1 MHDKGPSRG
10 LYFVPLSFYMR
21 IMTQAL
27 TPSSISGALAVAR
40 GVSRLFLRNHIVVQP
55 EVSLRNNR
63 RADLMGLSNKGEI
76 IIVEIKTSRADL
88 LGDQKWP
95 EYLDYCDRFFW
106 AVPAGFDIS
115 PLQNFAFMPERA
127 GLIIADAYDA
137 EIGRPAALVPLAPA
151 RRKTETQ
158 RLARL
163 AMRRLMGISDPDSA
177 LSGFVYE

>member
-1 MHDKGPSRG
+1 MDQ
-10 LYFVPLSFYMR
+10 V
-21 IMTQAL
+21 INTA
-27 TPSSISGALAVAR
+27 SISGALAVAR
-40 GVSRLFLRNHIVVQP
+40 GVSRLFLRNQIVVQP

-76 IIVEIKTSRADL
+76 IIVEIKCARADL

-95 EYLDYCDRFFW
+95 EYLEYCDRFFW
-106 AVPAGFDIS
+106 AVPAGFDLS
-115 PLQNFAFMPERA
+115 PLQNDAFIPERA

-137 EIGRPAALVPLAPA
+137 EIARPAALVPLVPA

-163 AMRRLMGISDPDSA
+163 AMRRLMGISDPDFA
-177 LSGFVYE
+177 LSGLEWE